1 MKEEAEEGN
10 VFAEIAPIS
19 GHALITADGKMYTYT
34 PEEGVRDGA
43 GTHRGMFLQPA
54 IMQSLGASIKRGW
67 FDDSYP
73 FPIVQE
79 RTLWLNRRYRAFSH
93 FVTSVSPEV
102 PPRLRQ
108 QAVQFADELLGE
120 KTIFDSLL
128 EVFTDFP
135 PPDGM
140 DLACVPSEGR
150 VGDILRAMGEKWG
163 PG

>member
-93 FVTSVSPEV
+93 FVTSVSPENFSV
-102 PPRLRQ
+102 HTPPNSLHVTVLLISFYCILILNCTVSSSAISSAFRTCALR
-108 QAVQFADELLGE
+108 G
-120 KTIFDSLL
+120 S
-128 EVFTDFP
+128 
-135 PPDGM
+135 M
-140 DLACVPSEGR
+140 
-150 VGDILRAMGEKWG
+150 
-163 PG
+163 